1 MKLPEIMK
9 NAKSKMPS
17 SHTTIAVVIVAFA
30 TTCWGMIAYLP
41 AITEA
46 SQAYAQEAEQQ
57 AVPPPS
63 STNTTTGEIA
73 PNNNETGAIGVPL
86 PDPLATNA
94 TTLIGEIGSI
104 QGAQQQLFAWSTAG
118 DWMMQLDGP
127 LVGRA
132 EPQVQ
137 SFNATIHMVRL
148 DGNILHEHEIS
159 NFTQHSVSHTG
170 DAITTLNGTFSVSMR
185 EGIVNDVPG
194 YIQFTGDLVSIWLDP
209 VALENHFGPTPIHGM
224 VLPQTGRGEAMAS
237 H

>member
-1 MKLPEIMK
+1 MK
-9 NAKSKMPS
+9 NVKATIQSL
-17 SHTTIAVVIVAFA
+17 HTAIAVVIVVAFA
-30 TTCWGMIAYLP
+30 IASWGMMAYIP

-46 SQAYAQEAEQQ
+46 PQAYAQETEQ
-57 AVPPPS
+57 PIPSSSSSSSS
-63 STNTTTGEIA
+63 STNITAGGENE
-73 PNNNETGAIGVPL
+73 NNNETEAVGVPL
-86 PDPLATNA
+86 QDPLAANA
-94 TTLIGEIGSI
+94 TILNGEIGSI
-104 QGAQQQLFAWSTAG
+104 QAAQEQLFAWSTAG

-127 LVGRA
+127 LIGRA

-148 DGNILHEHEIS
+148 DGNVLHEHEIS

-170 DAITTLNGTFSVSMR
+170 DAITTFNGTFSVSMR

-209 VALENHFGPTPIHGM
+209 TMLENHFGPTPIQGM
-224 VLPQTGRGEAMAS
+224 VLPQTEGDEATGS

>member
-1 MKLPEIMK
+1 MK
-9 NAKSKMPS
+9 NAKLKMPS
-17 SHTTIAVVIVAFA
+17 LHTTIAVVVAF
-30 TTCWGMIAYLP
+30 TTACWAMMAYLP

-46 SQAYAQEAEQQ
+46 SQAYGQQAEQQ
-57 AVPPPS
+57 QPVPPS
-63 STNTTTGEIA
+63 STNVTTGEGGQSD
-73 PNNNETGAIGVPL
+73 NETGAIGVPL
-86 PDPLATNA
+86 QDPLATNA

-118 DWMMQLDGP
+118 DWEMQLDGP
-127 LVGRA
+127 LIGRP

-209 VALENHFGPTPIHGM
+209 VALQNHFGPTPIHGM
-224 VLPQTGRGEAMAS
+224 VLPQTERGEAMAS